1 MSNIFQIKRG
11 GTEPPYIETDDTT
24 PNSSKSY
31 YTKNGNTYTL
41 FEGSEFAQGTT
52 YYENV
57 LKKFELGFYTSASTL
72 YINNNGTIE
81 VPFARVKVNNI
92 DGTLPVSKGGTGQ
105 TAITASRLLYSKS
118 TTQLAA
124 TSITSDGSYLGNIS
138 YLTINAAHQTDWRF
152 YVNGNAILGPNS
164 MWYVQ
169 DNRYNAST
177 NPSNDTYGAGF
188 YMNDSN
194 GTTRAYVREMALTS
208 GWQGIQTEAK
218 RVVNNTNIYSTLN
231 LLIDANGNRQA
242 VLNSKLYANEGLT
255 VTGNSALTGN
265 LSVTGTIAGN
275 ELYSG
280 SSTTT
285 IDRHIYCTSQ
295 AGNIFLYSNGSS
307 ATGGRGIWLSAH
319 GTGASKPIISV
330 DTNNNITYYMGE
342 IYGNTM
348 PMTNGKMDVTT
359 GRAKLFT
366 NGIAISNPATAN
378 DQGWLRMTGT
388 GESDS
393 VLELGIS
400 DDGLAGEQV
409 QVASYNTSSAIT
421 HKLILLEKGT
431 GNLVTPNQVVHTVAP
446 SSWRDGRTKAALRT
460 LTLASDTTAYFPAI
474 SMKSYSGSWEL
485 GTYTSSNIVY
495 LSYMTDTNYS
505 SDTNAPTYQIKF
517 TPNGDTGF
525 YARNI
530 SYGTGDP
537 SGGALGDIYI
547 KYS

>member
-11 GTEPPYIETDDTT
+11 GGEPPYIQTDDTT

-31 YTKNGNTYTL
+31 YTKSGDIYTL
-41 FEGSEFAQGTT
+41 FEGSEFVQGTT
-52 YYENV
+52 YYESA
-57 LKKFELGFYTSASTL
+57 LKKFELGYDKTNKTL

-118 TTQLAA
+118 TTQLAS

-242 VLNSKLYANEGLT
+242 VLNSKLYANEGLA

-285 IDRHIYCTSQ
+285 IDRHIFCTSQ

-307 ATGGRGIWLSAH
+307 ATGERGIQLAAH
-319 GTGASKPIISV
+319 GTGEAKPVFSV

-342 IYGNTM
+342 IQGSAM
-348 PMTNGKMDVTT
+348 SMTNGGMALSS

-393 VLELGIS
+393 ILELGIG

-431 GNLVTPNQVVHTVAP
+431 GNLVTPSQIVHTAAS
-446 SSWRDGRTKAALRT
+446 SSWRDGRTNAAFRT
-460 LTLASDTTAYFPAI
+460 LANPNDLAAYFPAI

-495 LSYMTDTNYS
+495 LSYMTDADYNSNTNVP
-505 SDTNAPTYQIKF
+505 AYQIKF

-525 YARNI
+525 FARNI
-530 SYGTGDP
+530 NYGTGDP
-537 SGGALGDIYI
+537 SGGAVGDIYI